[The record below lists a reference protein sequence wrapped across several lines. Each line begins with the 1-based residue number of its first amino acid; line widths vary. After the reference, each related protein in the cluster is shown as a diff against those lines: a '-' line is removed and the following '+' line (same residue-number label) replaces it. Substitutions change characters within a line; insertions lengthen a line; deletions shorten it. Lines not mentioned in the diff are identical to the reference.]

1 MGPEAGGPGSLPSP
15 QLSQVTSLTGP
26 ASPTL
31 RGDDEASPSLAAC
44 ALAGWGLKA
53 AAGNHRGEITFLG
66 QELETSLFCFLSCSL
81 TAHTALGGPSGSLP
95 LILGQ
100 SGRVITC
107 SGRACSL
114 GPVVV
119 LGTASTHPDHCAV
132 ALVPSLLLVLFSF
145 REHPLS
151 FTSTYTA
158 HRHADP
164 PPITPLDPAL
174 PMAMLRAELLG
185 AAVAAGPSCDLP
197 SSRHRA

>member
-1 MGPEAGGPGSLPSP
+1 MGPEAGGSGSLPSP
-15 QLSQVTSLTGP
+15 QLSQVTALTGP
-26 ASPTL
+26 ASPSL
-31 RGDDEASPSLAAC
+31 QGDDEASPSLAVD

-100 SGRVITC
+100 SGRVIAC
-107 SGRACSL
+107 SSRACSL
-114 GPVVV
+114 GPVE
-119 LGTASTHPDHCAV
+119 LGTASPNPDHCAV
-132 ALVPSLLLVLFSF
+132 ALVPSLLLVLFS

-151 FTSTYTA
+151 FTSAYTA

-164 PPITPLDPAL
+164 PPPITSLDV
-174 PMAMLRAELLG
+174 AMLRAELLG
-185 AAVAAGPSCDLP
+185 AAVAAGPSCDL
-197 SSRHRA
+197 AFL